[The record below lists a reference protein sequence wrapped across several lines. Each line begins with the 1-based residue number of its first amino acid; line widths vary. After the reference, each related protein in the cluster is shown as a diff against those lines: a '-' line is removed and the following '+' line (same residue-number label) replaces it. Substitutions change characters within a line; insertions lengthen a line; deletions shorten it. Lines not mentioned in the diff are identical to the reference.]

1 MIWQDRG
8 YLLRKNK
15 YNENSIIADF
25 YTKDHGKIS
34 GIIFGATSKKL
45 KNYLIVGNKFYLNYN
60 SKNESSIGSLT
71 VELEKYQTP
80 IFFENHQ
87 KLLCI
92 IYSLSLIKILTAEN
106 QCNIKIFNLLE
117 FFFDILKKDSWLIEF
132 IFWELNFFKI
142 IGYDI
147 NYQDYVTK
155 LNISNKIRYKVK
167 DSQKFI
173 PNFLIDK
180 NYKINSNNEILD
192 ALKINGDY
200 LDKTILKNNNLKFLA
215 SRYDFINC
223 LKSAL

>member
-1 MIWQDRG
+1 M
-8 YLLRKNK
+8 
-15 YNENSIIADF
+15 
-25 YTKDHGKIS
+25 
-34 GIIFGATSKKL
+34 
-45 KNYLIVGNKFYLNYN
+45 
-60 SKNESSIGSLT
+60 
-71 VELEKYQTP
+71 
-80 IFFENHQ
+80 
-87 KLLCI
+87 
-92 IYSLSLIKILTAEN
+92 SLIKILTAEN